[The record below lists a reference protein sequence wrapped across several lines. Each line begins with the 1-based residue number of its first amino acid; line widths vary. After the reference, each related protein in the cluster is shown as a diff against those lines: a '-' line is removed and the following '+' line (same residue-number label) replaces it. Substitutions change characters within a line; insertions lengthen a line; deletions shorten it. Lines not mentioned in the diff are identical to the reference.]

1 MEILWKGIICEF
13 AIVFAKCAL
22 VSIVSIYIYIFD
34 PTNYLEKHYWIL
46 ENNAVHDADCR
57 AQACYVTKFA
67 NTEISGIE
75 TIMD

>member
-1 MEILWKGIICEF
+1 M
-13 AIVFAKCAL
+13 
-22 VSIVSIYIYIFD
+22 YIFD

-57 AQACYVTKFA
+57 AQACYITKFA